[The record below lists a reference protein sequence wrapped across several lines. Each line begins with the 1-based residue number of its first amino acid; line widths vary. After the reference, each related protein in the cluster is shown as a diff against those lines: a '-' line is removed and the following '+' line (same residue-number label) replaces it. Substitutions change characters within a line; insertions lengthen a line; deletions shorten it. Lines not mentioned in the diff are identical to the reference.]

1 MIYTVTLN
9 PALDYCV
16 YTDNL
21 VMGKTNR
28 SNKESI
34 FFGGKG
40 INVSRVLCEL
50 DKNNTALGFVAGFTG
65 DALCDALDSFGVKN
79 DFIKLKSGL
88 TRINVKLKA
97 DVETEINAQGPD
109 ISTNDI
115 SRLYAKLE
123 SLTCGDTLVLAG
135 SIPKSMPKDI
145 YEKILSRLYGRG
157 IRFVVD
163 ASGELLKNTL
173 KYNPWLIKPN
183 KDELEEICKRNLSST
198 DDIVRAAKELQQQG
212 AVNVLVSL
220 GKDGAVLVDEHG
232 KIHTCSAIKGIAVN
246 TVGSGDSM
254 VAGFIAG
261 ADRGYENALLLGT
274 VCGAATAFSA
284 DLATKEKI
292 DNLLTEKE

>member
-50 DKNNTALGFVAGFTG
+50 DEKNTALGFVAGFTG
-65 DALCDALDSFGVKN
+65 DALCNALDSFGVKN

-135 SIPKSMPKDI
+135 SIPRSMPKDI

-220 GKDGAVLVDEHG
+220 GKDGAVLVDEHT
-232 KIHTCSAIKGIAVN
+232 KVHIKQAIKGSAIN

>member
-16 YTDNL
+16 YTDSI

-28 SNKESI
+28 SSKENI

-50 DKNNTALGFVAGFTG
+50 GKDNTALGFVAGFTG
-65 DALCDALDSFGVKN
+65 DALCDALCSFGVKT
-79 DFIKLKSGL
+79 DFIKLQSGL

-109 ISTNDI
+109 ISLNDI
-115 SRLYAKLE
+115 KKLYDKLDN
-123 SLTCGDTLVLAG
+123 LTGGDTLVLAG

-145 YEKILSRLYGRG
+145 YEQIMSRLRCKGV
-157 IRFVVD
+157 RFVVD

-232 KIHTCSAIKGIAVN
+232 KIHTCSAIKGSAIN

-261 ADRGYENALLLGT
+261 ADKGYENALLLGT